1 MSNQT
6 NFIDLNTIY
15 TEKIEKNDWVITKI
29 SLTEEQ
35 VRLEKMQNFR
45 NYFMVA
51 GLKANFEYVKLFRK
65 KDGIWMSDTPM
76 ERNSNK
82 RFIQN
87 ANGDVLIFG
96 LGLGLIIFPLLEKES
111 VKSIKVV
118 ELNQEIID
126 LVCPYI
132 WAKDTH
138 NKFSVIQGDAY
149 EHHKID
155 NKKYD
160 CVYGDIWRDI
170 STDNYEEMKTL
181 TKNWKNRINRSN
193 PNSFIDH
200 WMKDFLKGEIRKEQ
214 RERSFWQG
222 HFNIF

>member
-1 MSNQT
+1 MSNQIE
-6 NFIDLNTIY
+6 FIDLHTIY
-15 TEKIEKNDWVITKI
+15 TEKIEKNDWVISKI
-29 SLTEEQ
+29 SLTEEE
-35 VRLEKMQNFR
+35 VYLERMRNFR

-82 RFIQN
+82 NFIQN

-96 LGLGLIIFPLLEKES
+96 LGLGLIVFPLLQNES

-126 LVCPYI
+126 LVSPYI
-132 WAKDTH
+132 KAKDTH
-138 NKFSVIQGDAY
+138 NKFSVVQGDAY

-155 NKKYD
+155 NQKYD

-170 STDNYEEMKTL
+170 STDNYEGMKTL

-193 PNSFIDH
+193 QNSFIDH
-200 WMKDFLKGEIRKEQ
+200 WLKGFLIDENKKDK
-214 RERSFWQG
+214 RESRSNWW
-222 HFNIF
+222 

>member
-1 MSNQT
+1 MSNQIE
-6 NFIDLNTIY
+6 FIDLHTIY
-15 TEKIEKNDWVITKI
+15 TEKIEKNDWVISKI
-29 SLTEEQ
+29 SLTEEE
-35 VRLEKMQNFR
+35 VYLERMRNFR

-82 RFIQN
+82 NFIQN

-96 LGLGLIIFPLLEKES
+96 LGLGLIVFPLLQNES

-126 LVCPYI
+126 LVSPYI
-132 WAKDTH
+132 KAKDTH
-138 NKFSVIQGDAY
+138 NKFSVVQGDAY

-155 NKKYD
+155 NQKYD

-170 STDNYEEMKTL
+170 STDNYEGMKTL

-193 PNSFIDH
+193 QNSFIDH
-200 WMKDFLKGEIRKEQ
+200 WLKGFLIDEIKKDK
-214 RERSFWQG
+214 RESRSNWW
-222 HFNIF
+222 

>member
-1 MSNQT
+1 MRNQT
-6 NFIDLNTIY
+6 EFIDLNTIY
-15 TEKIEKNDWVITKI
+15 TEKVEKNDWVITKI
-29 SLTEEQ
+29 SLTEEE
-35 VRLEKMQNFR
+35 VRLERLRNFR

-65 KDGIWMSDTPM
+65 KEGIWMSDTPM
-76 ERNSNK
+76 ERNSNNG
-82 RFIQN
+82 FIQD

-96 LGLGLIIFPLLEKES
+96 LGLGLIVFPLLEKES

-126 LVCPYI
+126 LVSPYI
-132 WAKDTH
+132 KAKDTH
-138 NKFSVIQGDAY
+138 NKFSVVQGDAY

-155 NKKYD
+155 NQKYD

-170 STDNYEEMKTL
+170 STDNYEGMKTL

-193 PNSFIDH
+193 ENSFIDH
-200 WMKDFLKGEIRKEQ
+200 WFKGFLIDEIKKEK
-214 RERSFWQG
+214 RDSRSNWW
-222 HFNIF
+222 

>member
-1 MSNQT
+1 MNLLTCTQST
-6 NFIDLNTIY
+6 P
-15 TEKIEKNDWVITKI
+15 KNDLVISKI
-29 SLTEEQ
+29 SLTEEE
-35 VRLEKMQNFR
+35 VYLERMRNFR

-82 RFIQN
+82 NFIQN

-96 LGLGLIIFPLLEKES
+96 LGLGLIVFPLLQNES

-126 LVCPYI
+126 LVSPYI
-132 WAKDTH
+132 KAKDTH
-138 NKFSVIQGDAY
+138 NKFSVVQGDAY

-155 NKKYD
+155 NQKYD

-170 STDNYEEMKTL
+170 STDNYEGMKTL

-193 PNSFIDH
+193 QNSFIDH
-200 WMKDFLKGEIRKEQ
+200 WLKGFLIDEIKKDK
-214 RERSFWQG
+214 RESRSNWW
-222 HFNIF
+222 

>member
-1 MSNQT
+1 MRNQT
-6 NFIDLNTIY
+6 EFIDLNTIY
-15 TEKIEKNDWVITKI
+15 TEKVEKNDWVITKI
-29 SLTEEQ
+29 SLTEEE
-35 VRLEKMQNFR
+35 VRLERLRNFR

-65 KDGIWMSDTPM
+65 KEGIWMSDTPM
-76 ERNSNK
+76 ERNSNNG
-82 RFIQN
+82 FIQD

-96 LGLGLIIFPLLEKES
+96 LGLGLIVFPLLEKES

-126 LVCPYI
+126 LVSPYI
-132 WAKDTH
+132 KAKDTH
-138 NKFSVIQGDAY
+138 NKFSVVQGDAY

-155 NKKYD
+155 NQKYD

-170 STDNYEEMKTL
+170 STDNYEGMKTL

-193 PNSFIDH
+193 QNSFIDH
-200 WMKDFLKGEIRKEQ
+200 WLKGFLIDEIKKDK
-214 RERSFWQG
+214 RESRSNWW
-222 HFNIF
+222 

>member
-1 MSNQT
+1 MRNQT
-6 NFIDLNTIY
+6 DFIDLNTIY

-29 SLTEEQ
+29 SLTEEE
-35 VRLEKMQNFR
+35 VRLERMRNFR

-76 ERNSNK
+76 ERNSNNG
-82 RFIQN
+82 FIQD

-96 LGLGLIIFPLLEKES
+96 LGLGLIVFPLLEKES

-126 LVCPYI
+126 LVSPYI
-132 WAKDTH
+132 KAKDTH
-138 NKFSVIQGDAY
+138 NKFSVVQGDAY

-155 NKKYD
+155 NQKYD

-170 STDNYEEMKTL
+170 STDNYESMKTL

-193 PNSFIDH
+193 ENSFIDH
-200 WMKDFLKGEIRKEQ
+200 WLKGFLLDEIKKEKRQ
-214 RERSFWQG
+214 SRPNWW
-222 HFNIF
+222 

>member
-15 TEKIEKNDWVITKI
+15 TQKIEKNDWVITKI
-29 SLTEEQ
+29 SLTEEE
-35 VRLEKMQNFR
+35 VRYERIKNLR
-45 NYFMVA
+45 NPFMVY

-65 KDGIWMSDTPM
+65 KDAIWMSDTPM
-76 ERNSNK
+76 ERNSNDK
-82 RFIQN
+82 FIQN

-126 LVCPYI
+126 LVSPYI
-132 WAKDTH
+132 KAKDTH
-138 NKFSVIQGDAY
+138 NKFSVVQGDAY

-214 RERSFWQG
+214 RESSRCYWW
-222 HFNIF
+222 

>member
-1 MSNQT
+1 MSNQIE
-6 NFIDLNTIY
+6 FIDLHTIY
-15 TEKIEKNDWVITKI
+15 TEKIEKNDWVISKI
-29 SLTEEQ
+29 SLTEEE
-35 VRLEKMQNFR
+35 VYLERMRNFR

-76 ERNSNK
+76 ERNSNNG
-82 RFIQN
+82 FIQD

-96 LGLGLIIFPLLEKES
+96 LGLGLIVFPLLQNES

-126 LVCPYI
+126 LVSPYI
-132 WAKDTH
+132 KAKDTH
-138 NKFSVIQGDAY
+138 NKFSVVQGDAY

-155 NKKYD
+155 NQKYD

-170 STDNYEEMKTL
+170 STDNYEGMKTL

-193 PNSFIDH
+193 QNSFIDH
-200 WMKDFLKGEIRKEQ
+200 WLKGFLIDEIKKDK
-214 RERSFWQG
+214 RESRSNWW
-222 HFNIF
+222 

>member
-1 MSNQT
+1 MRNQT
-6 NFIDLNTIY
+6 DFIDLNTIY

-29 SLTEEQ
+29 SLTEEE
-35 VRLEKMQNFR
+35 VRLERMRNFS

-76 ERNSNK
+76 ERNSDNG
-82 RFIQN
+82 FIQD

-96 LGLGLIIFPLLEKES
+96 LGLGLIVFPLLEKES

-132 WAKDTH
+132 WAKDTQ
-138 NKFSVIQGDAY
+138 NKFSIVQGDAY

-155 NKKYD
+155 NQKYD

-170 STDNYEEMKTL
+170 STDNYESMKTL

-193 PNSFIDH
+193 ENSFIDH
-200 WMKDFLKGEIRKEQ
+200 WLKGFLLDEIKKEKRQ
-214 RERSFWQG
+214 SRPNWW
-222 HFNIF
+222 